1 MPFLKMV
8 LDCQFEVKYIND
20 NIIQQTYSNEL
31 LKCLHMDNDAISHF
45 HVSTFIDHFHSKHV
59 IGN

>member
-1 MPFLKMV
+1 MV